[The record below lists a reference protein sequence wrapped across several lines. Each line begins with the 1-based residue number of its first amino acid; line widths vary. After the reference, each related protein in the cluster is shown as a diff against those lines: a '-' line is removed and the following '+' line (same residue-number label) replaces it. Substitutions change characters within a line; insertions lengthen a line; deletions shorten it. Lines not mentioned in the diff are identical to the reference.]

1 VWPNSSLQRL
11 SLRKATLTDSSAHVI
26 ADALAR
32 NASLKSIDLSAN
44 RIGRDGAERIA
55 KALTEN
61 GKLAT
66 LVNDDLCNWWKGV
79 FFLYVSQ
86 TVQQIKYCIC
96 HLL

>member
-61 GKLAT
+61 GKLTT
-66 LVNDDLCNWWKGV
+66 LVNDDLCN
-79 FFLYVSQ
+79 L
-86 TVQQIKYCIC
+86 
-96 HLL
+96 